1 MSEPEIKPLNR
12 LSAVWIIPIVALL
25 IAAWTLVQNIRSQ
38 GPEVRITFASAA
50 GLKAGETQ
58 VRLLD
63 VEIGRVEEVRLG
75 ENYDEVIA
83 VVRLSPETTDLLTE
97 DAQFWVVR
105 PRIGSQGISGLSTLL
120 SGAYIELA
128 PGSGAPG
135 RRQYRGLDD
144 MPLTPPST
152 PGLQFRLLSNG
163 SVSVNVGSPVLYNGY
178 EVGRVESIELD
189 ETGKTILTAFVDA
202 PYDDLIT
209 TATRFWNASGVAVDM
224 DGQGFSLR
232 TESLE
237 SLLTGGVSF
246 SFPDGSGFGKKVQN
260 GVLFLLYD
268 NHTEAM
274 KNPHLY
280 GEEYVLLFES
290 SVRGLLPNA
299 PVEYRG
305 LRVGT
310 VMQVGPEDADPQELW
325 KDHDSAVPV
334 LINLEPGWLGADSEE
349 SAAALSSELNDA
361 ISRGLRGSLT
371 IGNLLTGSLFV
382 SLDFH
387 DNAEAETLTERDG
400 VPVLPTRSTGLSQIE
415 DKVVALLN
423 KLQGLPLEDTLTAA
437 TGALENMEASLA
449 DAGSTLA
456 TVDEL
461 LKQDGTQALPEN
473 LVSTL
478 QEVQTLLRGLSDDAP
493 LRRQLES
500 TLRKLEQT
508 LGGANALL
516 ETYETKP
523 NAFIFGEETGADP
536 VPGGDQ
542 P

>member
-478 QEVQTLLRGLSDDAP
+478 QEVQTLLRSLSDDAP

>member
-1 MSEPEIKPLNR
+1 MTEPEIKPLNR

-38 GPEVRITFASAA
+38 GPEVRIRFASAA

-128 PGSGAPG
+128 PGNGAPG

-237 SLLTGGVSF
+237 SLLTGGVAF
-246 SFPDGSGFGKKVQN
+246 SFPDGGGFGKKVQN
-260 GVLFLLYD
+260 GVLFRLYD
-268 NHTEAM
+268 NNAEAM

-310 VMQVGPEDADPQELW
+310 VTQVGPEDADPQELW
-325 KDHDSAVPV
+325 KHQDSAVPV
-334 LINLEPGWLGADSEE
+334 LINLEPGWLGEDSEE
-349 SAAALSSELNDA
+349 GAEALSSELNDA
-361 ISRGLRGSLT
+361 IGRGLRGSLT

-382 SLDFH
+382 SLDFYET
-387 DNAEAETLTERDG
+387 AEEETPAERDG

-437 TGALENMEASLA
+437 TGALQNMEASLA
-449 DAGSTLA
+449 DAGSTLS

-461 LKQDGTQALPEN
+461 LKQEGTQELPDN
-473 LVSTL
+473 LVATL
-478 QEVQTLLRGLSDDAP
+478 QEVQALLRSLSDDAP
-493 LRRQLES
+493 LRQQLES